1 MFFTSLLEA
10 NMRVKN
16 FQFDMTYYPRTEST
30 NKDIWEIYNTTQK
43 NDLFVITDN
52 QISGKGRGN
61 HSWISAPNKSITC
74 SFLLKQIF
82 QKINIH
88 SFLIP
93 LAIIKGIKKF
103 TNINLNVKWPNDII
117 YKNKKIA
124 GILIESKKN
133 NHNYLFNIGI
143 GINVNEDIGD
153 FTDDLK
159 AKATSLKI
167 ITNQTIQ
174 REPLLAS
181 IFNELDQL
189 INTNNSNSIIN
200 EWIKCCYHINKEIS
214 FYYNNKLTSGVFKT
228 INQNG
233 EAVIQTQT
241 KLINYNGQIRLL

>member
-1 MFFTSLLEA
+1 MFFTNLLEA

-16 FQFDMTYYPRTEST
+16 FQFNMTYYPITEST
-30 NKDIWEIYNTTQK
+30 NKDIWEIYDITKK

-52 QISGKGRGN
+52 QTNGKGRGSHN
-61 HSWISAPNKSITC
+61 WISTPNKSITC

-82 QKINIH
+82 NNINIH

-143 GINVNEDIGD
+143 GINVNEEIDD
-153 FTDDLK
+153 FSDDLK
-159 AKATSLKI
+159 SKITSLKI

-189 INTNNSNSIIN
+189 INTNDESFIIKK
-200 EWIKCCYHINKEIS
+200 WIECCYHINKEIS
-214 FYYNNKLTSGVFKT
+214 FYYNRKLTSGVFQT

-233 EAVIQTQT
+233 EAVIKNQS
-241 KLINYNGQIRLL
+241 KSINYNGQIKLL